1 LVIDQIIVNFIPVNT
16 KDRILQ
22 EALGQFNSKGLEN
35 VSTRDIAKSL
45 KVYQGNLTYYY
56 PMKND
61 LIKALSVQM
70 IDEIDA
76 ITDSMVTNE
85 FTLRDMHALFKEVF
99 NVNLKFRCIAIN
111 FGKIASSDPELNQ
124 YFMDKMQNRKELMRA
139 FLVNLQKNDSIQG
152 EGIEL
157 LSDGFTELMNLV
169 TNYWLPESI
178 IYHNDK
184 SNEERILHYVN
195 MMFLLFRPYLTPK
208 GKEEFRLLV

>member
-1 LVIDQIIVNFIPVNT
+1 MVIDQIIVNFIPVNT

>member
-1 LVIDQIIVNFIPVNT
+1 MNT

>member
-1 LVIDQIIVNFIPVNT
+1 MPFLE
-16 KDRILQ
+16 DRILQ

-85 FTLRDMHALFKEVF
+85 FTLRDMHTLFKEVF

-124 YFMDKMQNRKELMRA
+124 YFMDKMQNRKELMRT